1 MDKEKSGKLIKEAR
15 MQKNYTQSELGNLL
29 GVSNKAVSRWETG
42 ESFPDV
48 GILENLSSILGVSI
62 QDIITGDK
70 TGDKEEKDNGVVTEI
85 VRVASLQQREKKR
98 KLVTDILMIIV
109 LMCCSIAGYSAMGT
123 ERIILVNDSITTYF
137 ILMAVSFLIVFLI
150 GISGDNVADNNNC
163 KLEKNMEIVAFV
175 LLIMTL
181 TIGFGEFL
189 MICNDSI
196 PFKIEKTKV
205 GPIINGQLITI
216 FIANIIFC
224 ICEMYMFERRI
235 ISIHFGWFLSVAS
248 MYLLVLYGDL
258 LHRINSTQ
266 GLLEN
271 LAIKSFV
278 VLAVLAALL
287 ICTNIL
293 IKKRGDNLS
302 K

>member
-48 GILENLSSILGVSI
+48 GILENLALILGVSI

-70 TGDKEEKDNGVVTEI
+70 TGNKEEKDNSVVTEI

-123 ERIILVNDSITTYF
+123 ERIILVNDSTTSYL
-137 ILMAVSFLIVFLI
+137 ILMAVSFFIVFLI

-163 KLEKNMEIVAFV
+163 KLEKNMKIVAFV
-175 LLIMTL
+175 LLILTL
-181 TIGFGEFL
+181 AIGFGEFL
-189 MICNDSI
+189 MICNDTI
-196 PFKIEKTKV
+196 PFKIEKMKV
-205 GPIINGQLITI
+205 GPIINGQLIAI

-224 ICEMYMFERRI
+224 ICEMYMYEKRI
-235 ISIHFGWFLSVAS
+235 ISICFGWLLSVAS

-258 LHRINSTQ
+258 LHRVNSTQ
-266 GLLEN
+266 GLIESLV
-271 LAIKSFV
+271 LRSFV
-278 VLAVLAALL
+278 VLAVLAAFL

-293 IKKRGDNLS
+293 IKKR

>member
-62 QDIITGDK
+62 QDVITGDK

-98 KLVTDILMIIV
+98 KLVTNILMIIV
-109 LMCCSIAGYSAMGT
+109 LMLCSISGYSAMGT

-163 KLEKNMEIVAFV
+163 
-175 LLIMTL
+175 
-181 TIGFGEFL
+181 
-189 MICNDSI
+189 
-196 PFKIEKTKV
+196 
-205 GPIINGQLITI
+205 
-216 FIANIIFC
+216 
-224 ICEMYMFERRI
+224 
-235 ISIHFGWFLSVAS
+235 
-248 MYLLVLYGDL
+248 
-258 LHRINSTQ
+258 
-266 GLLEN
+266 
-271 LAIKSFV
+271 
-278 VLAVLAALL
+278 
-287 ICTNIL
+287 IL
-293 IKKRGDNLS
+293 RS
-302 K
+302 

>member
-48 GILENLSSILGVSI
+48 GILENLASILGVSI

-70 TGDKEEKDNGVVTEI
+70 TGDKEEKENSVVTEL
-85 VRVASLQQREKKR
+85 VRVASLQQREKRR

-109 LMCCSIAGYSAMGT
+109 LVCCSISGYSAMGT
-123 ERIILVNDSITTYF
+123 ERIILVDDSTTGYL

-150 GISGDNVADNNNC
+150 GIAGDNVADNNNC
-163 KLEKNMEIVAFV
+163 KLEKNMKIVAFV
-175 LLIMTL
+175 LLILTL
-181 TIGFGEFL
+181 AIGFGEFL
-189 MICNDSI
+189 MICNDAI
-196 PFKIEKTKV
+196 PFKIEKMKV
-205 GPIINGQLITI
+205 GPIINGQLIAI

-224 ICEMYMFERRI
+224 ICEMYMYEKRI
-235 ISIHFGWFLSVAS
+235 ISICFGWILSVAS

-258 LHRINSTQ
+258 LHRVNSTQ
-266 GLLEN
+266 GLIESLV
-271 LAIKSFV
+271 LRSFV
-278 VLAVLAALL
+278 VLAVLAAFL

-293 IKKRGDNLS
+293 IKKR

>member
-1 MDKEKSGKLIKEAR
+1 MDKAKSGKLIKEAR

-48 GILENLSSILGVSI
+48 GILENLASILGVSI

-70 TGDKEEKDNGVVTEI
+70 EEKENSVVTEL
-85 VRVASLQQREKKR
+85 VRVASLQQREKRR

-109 LMCCSIAGYSAMGT
+109 LVCCSISGYSAMGT
-123 ERIILVNDSITTYF
+123 ERIILVDDSTTGYL

-150 GISGDNVADNNNC
+150 GIAGDNVADNNNC
-163 KLEKNMEIVAFV
+163 KLEKNMKIVAFV
-175 LLIMTL
+175 LLILTL
-181 TIGFGEFL
+181 AIGFGEFL
-189 MICNDSI
+189 MICNDAI
-196 PFKIEKTKV
+196 PFKIEKMKV
-205 GPIINGQLITI
+205 GPIINGQLIAI

-224 ICEMYMFERRI
+224 ICEMYMYEKRI
-235 ISIHFGWFLSVAS
+235 ISIRFEWLLSVAS

-258 LHRINSTQ
+258 LHRVNSTQ
-266 GLLEN
+266 GLIESLV
-271 LAIKSFV
+271 LRSSV
-278 VLAVLAALL
+278 VLAVLVALL

-293 IKKRGDNLS
+293 IKKR

>member
-48 GILENLSSILGVSI
+48 GILENLASILGVSI

-70 TGDKEEKDNGVVTEI
+70 EEKENSVVTEL
-85 VRVASLQQREKKR
+85 VRVASLQQREKRR

-109 LMCCSIAGYSAMGT
+109 LVCYSISGYSAMGT
-123 ERIILVNDSITTYF
+123 ERIILVDDSTTGYL

-150 GISGDNVADNNNC
+150 GIAGDNVADNNNC
-163 KLEKNMEIVAFV
+163 KLEKNMKIVAFV
-175 LLIMTL
+175 LLILTL
-181 TIGFGEFL
+181 AIGFGEFL
-189 MICNDSI
+189 MICNDAI
-196 PFKIEKTKV
+196 PFKIEKMKV
-205 GPIINGQLITI
+205 GPIINGQLIAI

-224 ICEMYMFERRI
+224 ICEMYMYEKRI
-235 ISIHFGWFLSVAS
+235 ISIRFEWLLSVAS

-258 LHRINSTQ
+258 LHRVNSTQ
-266 GLLEN
+266 GLIESLV
-271 LAIKSFV
+271 LRSSV
-278 VLAVLAALL
+278 VLAVLVALL

-293 IKKRGDNLS
+293 IKKR